1 MFVSGLLDC
10 MLTVWPVGLGCVMTV
25 CVCIWPVGL
34 NVDCLAGWIGL
45 CDDCLCLYL
54 AC

>member
-10 MLTVWPVGLGCVMTV
+10 MLTVWPVGLCCVMTV

-34 NVDCLAGWIGL
+34 YVDCLAGLIRL
-45 CDDCLCLYL
+45 CDDCVCIWPVE
-54 AC
+54 